1 MVDNLGDSLSPCQ
14 GQSVPFRKVTDK
26 WDNLSVHANREAE
39 ELVAFKNRLRAAR
52 EAAGFTQAGMA
63 KALWINLDAYKK
75 YENREGSAM
84 PLMTFARF
92 IEITAI
98 DPMELLRGKRH
109 THPFSQANRTAR

>member
-84 PLMTFARF
+84 PLMMVRRLLKSWATPPASR
-92 IEITAI
+92 
-98 DPMELLRGKRH
+98 PMASMRWD
-109 THPFSQANRTAR
+109 